1 VNNFLAMGRFSFAT
15 IAALVS
21 ITPAITAAASAWPL
35 QLEMRV
41 PFEPT
46 AFRSDGRTYLAYEL
60 YLTNFTNN
68 AVTLRRIEVQDA
80 DVVAAKPIAVFEGE
94 QLAAV
99 LQPVGSGQSGNP
111 REIAGGGG
119 AVVFIWIA
127 IDRGAH
133 LASKLRH
140 QVFTTN
146 SVVEGAAIGTD
157 HTELKV
163 LGSPVQGANWT
174 ASDGPSNDQDNH
186 HRRGIFVFDG
196 IAVISR
202 RYAID
207 WMQSE
212 NGATFSGDAR
222 DMHSY
227 RAYGKPVFAVADS
240 TVVTP
245 RDGLPDNVPGHGAEF
260 SPAVPITLDTVAG
273 NTIALNLGNGQF
285 AYYMHLLP
293 GSLLVKT
300 GDHVRLGQI
309 LARIGA
315 SGDAREPHLHFEIT
329 TSPKLLAGEGLPYLI
344 DQYRITISNG
354 KTERRTQELPLKD
367 MLVDFGE
374 VSAAAPVR

>member
-1 VNNFLAMGRFSFAT
+1 MV
-15 IAALVS
+15 ALGS
-21 ITPAITAAASAWPL
+21 ITPPIVAAASAWPL

-46 AFRSDGRTYLAYEL
+46 AFPSGGRTYLAYEL
-60 YLTNFTNN
+60 YLTNFTPDPL
-68 AVTLRRIEVQDA
+68 TLRRIEVLDA
-80 DVVAAKPIAVFEGE
+80 DAATARPIAALEGE
-94 QLAAV
+94 GLDAV
-99 LQPVGSGQSGNP
+99 MQSVGPGKSSNR
-111 REIAGGGG
+111 REIAGGGSV
-119 AVVFIWIA
+119 VVFLWVVL
-127 IDRGAH
+127 DRGAQ
-133 LASKLRH
+133 LPKRLRH
-140 QVFTTN
+140 QAVTAN
-146 SVVEGAAIGTD
+146 STVEGAVIGTH

-163 LGSPVQGANWT
+163 LASPVQGANWT

-207 WMQSE
+207 WMLSE
-212 NGATFSGDAR
+212 NAATLSGDAR
-222 DMHSY
+222 DVHSY

-240 TVVTP
+240 TVVTA

-260 SPAVPITLDTVAG
+260 SPAVPITMETVAG
-273 NTIALNLGNGQF
+273 NTIALDLGSGQF

-300 GDHVRLGQI
+300 GDHVRRGQL
-309 LARIGA
+309 LARIGD

-354 KTERRTQELPLKD
+354 KTERRTQELPLRD

-374 VSAAAPVR
+374 VSAASPLR

>member
-1 VNNFLAMGRFSFAT
+1 MV
-15 IAALVS
+15 ALVS
-21 ITPAITAAASAWPL
+21 ITPASAARASAWPL

-46 AFRSDGRTYLAYEL
+46 AFPSDGRTYLAYEL
-60 YLTNFTNN
+60 HLTNFT
-68 AVTLRRIEVQDA
+68 ADPLTLRRIEVQDA
-80 DVVAAKPIAVFEGE
+80 DAATATPIAALEGE
-94 QLAAV
+94 RLDAV
-99 LQPVGSGQSGNP
+99 LQSVGPGQSNNR
-111 REIAGGGG
+111 REIAGGGSV
-119 AVVFIWIA
+119 VVFLWLVL
-127 IDRGAH
+127 DRRAH
-133 LASKLRH
+133 LPERLRH
-140 QVFTTN
+140 QVFTAD
-146 SVVEGAAIGTD
+146 SAAEGAVVGTH

-163 LGSPVQGANWT
+163 LASPVQGANWT

-207 WMQSE
+207 WMQSQY
-212 NGATFSGDAR
+212 GVTFSGDGR

-227 RAYGKPVFAVADS
+227 HAYGKPVFAVADS
-240 TVVTP
+240 TVVTA

-260 SPAVPITLDTVAG
+260 SPAVPMTLDTVAG
-273 NTIALNLGNGQF
+273 NTISLDLGGGQF

-300 GDHVRLGQI
+300 GDHVHRGQI
-309 LARIGA
+309 LARIGD

-344 DQYRITISNG
+344 DQFRITISNG
-354 KTERRTQELPLKD
+354 KTERRTQELPLRD

-374 VSAAAPVR
+374 VSAASPLR